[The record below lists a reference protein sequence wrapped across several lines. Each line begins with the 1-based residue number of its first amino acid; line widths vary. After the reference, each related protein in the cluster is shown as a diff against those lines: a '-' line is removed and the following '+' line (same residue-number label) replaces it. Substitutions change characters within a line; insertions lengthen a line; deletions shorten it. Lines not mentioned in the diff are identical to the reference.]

1 MGRVTSAD
9 LKGLVFPLSVQVEE
23 LGSTFVDSKGRE
35 FRYVKYNDG
44 DDNIP
49 GLRGHL
55 ALPIGANAAN
65 VSTIYEVTANYD
77 TTTVVGTVSFG
88 GIIIPDVVLN
98 GEYCWVQVQGIGL
111 VIAWADAAQ
120 TRITTTLTDKC
131 IPGAA
136 DGTMAV
142 LTAGFEQQVCLEI
155 LADID
160 AVPTA
165 AADRYLAPI
174 PAGQTTT
181 AQYIVGETVTANTD
195 TSVVVEILRRGATDY
210 GLIVSTVTSD
220 YFAAAETAVGGTS
233 AASGVLGD
241 PAYNIFPQNY
251 NIVYGR

>member
-1 MGRVTSAD
+1 MKVRMAD
-9 LKGLVFPLSVQVEE
+9 LYGKTMLLSIQREE
-23 LGSTFVDSKGRE
+23 LGAEFEDEKGRM

-55 ALPIGANAAN
+55 VGLIGADAAN
-65 VSTIYEVTANYD
+65 VSSIYEVTANFD
-77 TTTVVGTVSFG
+77 SSTVVTTAGFA

-98 GEYCWVQVQGIGL
+98 GEYCWVQVAGMGL
-111 VIAWADAAQ
+111 VNAWADAAQ
-120 TRITTTLTDKC
+120 DRSTNELTNRC

-136 DGTMAV
+136 DGTVAV
-142 LTAGFEQQVCLEI
+142 LTAGNEQQVCLEI

-174 PAGQTTT
+174 PVGQTTT
-181 AQYIVGETVTANTD
+181 AQFAVGETVTANTD
-195 TSVVVEILRRGATDY
+195 TAVVVEVLKRGAKDY

-220 YFAAAETAVGGTS
+220 YWAAAETAVGGTS

-241 PAYNIFPQNY
+241 PAFAVFPQNY
-251 NIVYGR
+251 NIVYRR